1 MQTNLPRQT
10 VAGIFPDEASANRAL
25 EKLVEAQFD
34 VEADASV
41 IVSSHHDRQVIP
53 IWSDVPVT
61 RTALIVAGGC
71 SVLAAAAM
79 VILGID
85 FGPFS
90 LVEWGTAFAAFEAAF
105 AAGSTGMV
113 IGIMVSFEFTK
124 PAAAFHLSRIHDG
137 VIWVG
142 VQAAGARAHRARQVL
157 SEAGAR
163 HFMDG
168 RPEVAT
174 SGRPEVAAA

>member
-1 MQTNLPRQT
+1 METNARRHT
-10 VAGIFPDEASANRAL
+10 VAGVFPDEASANAAL
-25 EKLVEAQFD
+25 TKLVEAHFD

-41 IVSSHHDRQVIP
+41 IVSSHHDRQMIP

-61 RTALIVAGGC
+61 RTALIGAGGC
-71 SVLAAAAM
+71 GVVAAAAM

-105 AAGSTGMV
+105 AAGSVGMV
-113 IGIMVSFEFTK
+113 IGIMMSFEFTK

-142 VQAAGARAHRARQVL
+142 VQAAGARVQRARQVL
-157 SEAGAR
+157 TDAGAR

-168 RPEVAT
+168 RPEVA
-174 SGRPEVAAA
+174 AA